1 MRVRTESLAWLFVMA
16 AVAPAWGQ
24 GSPANLLRARL
35 GATVLVS
42 DNLGPTATGAADRG
56 AVLTLTPG
64 LSLARRS
71 AQTQLN
77 VDYGLSLLAPWRVA
91 DQPEHVQHSLTSRAR
106 FENAAS
112 GLAVDA
118 QASISQ
124 QALSAFGVQRASG
137 TARPPTAGTENQREL
152 FSANLSP
159 KWTARVAGLALLQAS
174 HQWTSTNTRNS
185 TLGDANAQLSSVAL
199 SSLSLGRLTL
209 GARASR
215 QRTQPKLSRRSAVD
229 SASATIGWQPD
240 IDWRIS
246 GNVGRERTDLRSVQ
260 AESGTIYGLGVTWVP
275 TPRTVVDVGADRRVF
290 ADTHRL
296 TITHRLPRAT
306 ISLSES
312 RNLSEPGVLGS
323 IGARTHYDLLFAQL
337 ASAEPDPLKRDLLV
351 RQQLLVLGL
360 DPNGI
365 ASNGTISQRAALTQ
379 LTALSTT
386 VQTQRSTWTL
396 AASQSRSTSFSP
408 TLDGFDD
415 FARSRLIRLRSLSL
429 TGSYRLTPVSSASA
443 SWSLQRNEGDTAALR
458 TELQSLVFTWSTRLA
473 RNQQLSLNA
482 RHTEF
487 DSPLQPYDENAV
499 VLSYQIQF

>member
-1 MRVRTESLAWLFVMA
+1 MRVRTESLAWLCVVA
-16 AVAPAWGQ
+16 GVAPAWGQ

-56 AVLTLTPG
+56 AVLTFTPG
-64 LSLARRS
+64 VSYVLRS
-71 AQTQLN
+71 AQAQVT
-77 VDYGLSLLAPWRVA
+77 VDYGLNLLVPWRVA
-91 DQPEHVQHSLTSRAR
+91 DQPEQMQHSLNSRAR
-106 FENAAS
+106 LEDRDS
-112 GLAVDA
+112 GWAIEA
-118 QASISQ
+118 QAGIGQ
-124 QALSAFGVQRASG
+124 QTVSAFGVQRDSG
-137 TARPPTAGTENQREL
+137 TGRPPRSGTENQREL
-152 FSANLSP
+152 LSASLTPTWN
-159 KWTARVAGLALLQAS
+159 TRVAGLALLQAS
-174 HQWTSTNTRNS
+174 HQWTGTNTRNS
-185 TLGDANAQLSSVAL
+185 TLGDANSQFSSVAL
-199 SSLSLGRLTL
+199 SSLTLGRLTL
-209 GARASR
+209 GARVTR
-215 QRTQPKLSRRSAVD
+215 QRTQPKLSRRSTVE
-229 SASATIGWQPD
+229 SASATFGWQPD
-240 IDWRIS
+240 IDWRFS
-246 GNVGRERTDLRSVQ
+246 GNVGRERTDLRLLQ
-260 AESGTIYGLGVTWVP
+260 AESGTTYGLGVTWVP